1 MLTLRLKL
9 TYLQKVKKVMEY
21 LRNQGG
27 FHLFSIT
34 NDNFLVDIPE
44 EKAHGKT
51 LKTKGIEVK

>member
-1 MLTLRLKL
+1 
-9 TYLQKVKKVMEY
+9 VKKVMEY